1 MDAKLVLHK
10 LNSIGINFYEVKSTD
25 GLMTLFIYFDE
36 KEYNQKDFEKS
47 KNTNSLYNELKTK
60 IIKIQHSHL
69 LRDTTNGMMIVVCTQ
84 NSKSCTKDHFQHM
97 IKTMLLENSFFLIDK
112 ADATSTS
119 NSSSFSCAR
128 KIFGNKPFNCR
139 TRIYCN
145 FNIHSLDYEENKGI
159 VEKGITY
166 KKSIIDTN
174 SKYYLWVS
182 YCQKR
187 IINLDANGIGGILFD
202 ILIKNKNDVGV
213 QRFIICNSNI
223 ELDSSNT
230 ILEKLTDSEMN
241 IKEFPHGFHIIM
253 ISPRGLIQK
262 QIVKK
267 NTNIVSELKKKLA
280 KNENTTRNSERN
292 TFVSTHS
299 KI

>member
-1 MDAKLVLHK
+1 MDSKFVSR
-10 LNSIGINFYEVKSTD
+10 LNSIPINFYEVISTD

-60 IIKIQHSHL
+60 IIKIRHSHL
-69 LRDTTNGMMIVVCTQ
+69 KETPTNGIMIVVCTQ

-119 NSSSFSCAR
+119 NSSSFSCSR

-139 TRIYCN
+139 TRIYGN
-145 FNIHSLDYEENKGI
+145 FNLHSLDYEENKGI
-159 VEKGITY
+159 VQKDITY
-166 KKSIIDTN
+166 KKTIT
-174 SKYYLWVS
+174 SKEIQNYLWVS

-187 IINLDANGIGGILFD
+187 IINLDANGNGGILFD
-202 ILIKNKNDVGV
+202 ILIKNKYNVGV

-223 ELDSSNT
+223 KLDSSNT
-230 ILEKLTDSEMN
+230 ILEKLTDSDMN
-241 IKEFPHGFHIIM
+241 IKEFPHNFQIIM
-253 ISPRGLIQK
+253 IGPGGLISK
-262 QIVKK
+262 QIIEK
-267 NTNIVSELKKKLA
+267 NTNIVSEIKKLA
-280 KNENTTRNSERN
+280 KNENTTRNSQRN
-292 TFVSTHS
+292 TLVANYS
-299 KI
+299 KF